1 MLDIIDKE
9 TATEKPLNNN
19 NAEEKTAASNV
30 ENALA
35 VTNEEAAQKLPVTI
49 ESMTE
54 QTLATEQQ
62 VVKDIVAAPNK
73 EELEKQFQLFNMN
86 QVKKNALRI
95 IKLNDL
101 LTKVEDQALER
112 FEKRPDQVSNK
123 ELLDYMNAVS
133 NQIEK
138 AQNFS
143 KETLST
149 EVGGIKIK
157 QEKTEVNINVAPVLN
172 RNEKDRVVDVIS
184 ILLNQMKKPQSRAND
199 DVVEVEEA
207 SYVDAETVEQQNP
220 EQKIVYN
227 NNNDD
232 VLNNEEDK

>member
-9 TATEKPLNNN
+9 TATEKPLNN

-149 EVGGIKIK
+149 EVGGIKIR

-184 ILLNQMKKPQSRAND
+184 VLLNQMKKPQSRAND
-199 DVVEVEEA
+199 EVVEVEEA

>member
-9 TATEKPLNNN
+9 TATEKPLDN

-149 EVGGIKIK
+149 EVGGIKIR

-184 ILLNQMKKPQSRAND
+184 VLLNQMKKPQSRAND

>member
-1 MLDIIDKE
+1 MLDTIDKE

-19 NAEEKTAASNV
+19 AEEKTAAANV

-35 VTNEEAAQKLPVTI
+35 VTNEEATQKLPVTI

-199 DVVEVEEA
+199 EVVEVEEA

>member
-1 MLDIIDKE
+1 MLDTIDKE
-9 TATEKPLNNN
+9 TATEKPLNNSV
-19 NAEEKTAASNV
+19 EEKTAASNV

-35 VTNEEAAQKLPVTI
+35 VTNEEATQKLPVTI

-184 ILLNQMKKPQSRAND
+184 VLLNQMKKPQSRAND
-199 DVVEVEEA
+199 EVVEVEEA
-207 SYVDAETVEQQNP
+207 AYVDAETVEQQNP

>member
-1 MLDIIDKE
+1 MLDTIDKE
-9 TATEKPLNNN
+9 TATEKPLNN

-157 QEKTEVNINVAPVLN
+157 QEKTEVTINVAPVLN

-199 DVVEVEEA
+199 EVVEVEEA

>member
-1 MLDIIDKE
+1 MLDTIDKE
-9 TATEKPLNNN
+9 TATEKPLNN

-35 VTNEEAAQKLPVTI
+35 VTNEDAAQKLPVTI

>member
-9 TATEKPLNNN
+9 TATEKPLDN

-184 ILLNQMKKPQSRAND
+184 VLLNQMKKPQSRAND

>member
-9 TATEKPLNNN
+9 TATEKPLNN

-35 VTNEEAAQKLPVTI
+35 VTNEEATQKLPVTI

-227 NNNDD
+227 NNDD

>member
-1 MLDIIDKE
+1 MLDTIDKE
-9 TATEKPLNNN
+9 TAAEKPLNN

-157 QEKTEVNINVAPVLN
+157 QEKTEVNINVAQVLN

-199 DVVEVEEA
+199 EVVEVEEA

>member
-1 MLDIIDKE
+1 MLDTIDKE
-9 TATEKPLNNN
+9 TATEKPLNN

-35 VTNEEAAQKLPVTI
+35 VTNEEATQKLPVTI

-184 ILLNQMKKPQSRAND
+184 VLLNQMKKPQSRAND

-207 SYVDAETVEQQNP
+207 SYVDAETAEQQNP

>member
-1 MLDIIDKE
+1 MLDTIDKE
-9 TATEKPLNNN
+9 TATEKPLNN

-172 RNEKDRVVDVIS
+172 RNEKDRVADVIS

>member
-9 TATEKPLNNN
+9 TATEKPLNN

-172 RNEKDRVVDVIS
+172 QNEKDRVVDVIS
-184 ILLNQMKKPQSRAND
+184 VLLNQMKKPQSRAND

>member
-1 MLDIIDKE
+1 MLDTIDKE
-9 TATEKPLNNN
+9 TATEKPLNN

-35 VTNEEAAQKLPVTI
+35 VTNEEATQKLPVTI

-184 ILLNQMKKPQSRAND
+184 ILLNQMKKPQSRDND
-199 DVVEVEEA
+199 EVVEVEEA

>member
-1 MLDIIDKE
+1 MLDTIDKE

-19 NAEEKTAASNV
+19 AEEKTAVSNV

-184 ILLNQMKKPQSRAND
+184 ILLNQMKKPQSHAND

>member
-19 NAEEKTAASNV
+19 AEEKTAVSNV

-35 VTNEEAAQKLPVTI
+35 VTNEDAAQKLPVTI

-199 DVVEVEEA
+199 EVVEVEEA

>member
-9 TATEKPLNNN
+9 TATEKPLNN

-35 VTNEEAAQKLPVTI
+35 VTNEEATQKLPVTI

-184 ILLNQMKKPQSRAND
+184 VLLNQMKKPQSRAND
-199 DVVEVEEA
+199 DVVEVEEV

>member
-1 MLDIIDKE
+1 MLDTIDKE
-9 TATEKPLNNN
+9 IAAEKPLNN

>member
-1 MLDIIDKE
+1 MLDTIDKE
-9 TATEKPLNNN
+9 TATEKPLNNSV
-19 NAEEKTAASNV
+19 EEKTAASNV

-35 VTNEEAAQKLPVTI
+35 VTNEEATQKLPVTI

-184 ILLNQMKKPQSRAND
+184 VLLNQMKKPQSRAND

-220 EQKIVYN
+220 EQKIVHN

>member
-9 TATEKPLNNN
+9 TATEKPLNN

-35 VTNEEAAQKLPVTI
+35 VTNEEATQKLPVTI

-149 EVGGIKIK
+149 EVGGIKIR

-184 ILLNQMKKPQSRAND
+184 VLLNQMKKPQSRAND

>member
-9 TATEKPLNNN
+9 TATEKPLDN

-184 ILLNQMKKPQSRAND
+184 ILLNQMKKPQSHAND
-199 DVVEVEEA
+199 EVVEVEEA

>member
-1 MLDIIDKE
+1 MLDTIDKE
-9 TATEKPLNNN
+9 TATEKPLNN

>member
-1 MLDIIDKE
+1 MLDTIDKE
-9 TATEKPLNNN
+9 TATEKPLDN

-184 ILLNQMKKPQSRAND
+184 ILLNQMRKPQSRAND
-199 DVVEVEEA
+199 EVVEVEEA
-207 SYVDAETVEQQNP
+207 
-220 EQKIVYN
+220 
-227 NNNDD
+227 
-232 VLNNEEDK
+232 

>member
-1 MLDIIDKE
+1 MLDTIDKE
-9 TATEKPLNNN
+9 TATEKPLNN

-35 VTNEEAAQKLPVTI
+35 VTNEEATQKLPVTI

-199 DVVEVEEA
+199 EVVEVEEA

>member
-1 MLDIIDKE
+1 MLDTIDKE
-9 TATEKPLNNN
+9 TATEKPLNN

-54 QTLATEQQ
+54 QTLAMEQQ

-184 ILLNQMKKPQSRAND
+184 VLLNQMKKPQSRAND

>member
-1 MLDIIDKE
+1 MLDTIDKE
-9 TATEKPLNNN
+9 TATEKPLNN

-112 FEKRPDQVSNK
+112 FEKRPDQISNK

-199 DVVEVEEA
+199 EVVEVEEA

>member
-1 MLDIIDKE
+1 MLDTIDKE
-9 TATEKPLNNN
+9 TATEKPLNN

-199 DVVEVEEA
+199 EVVEVEEA
-207 SYVDAETVEQQNP
+207 SYVDAETAEQQNP

>member
-19 NAEEKTAASNV
+19 AEEKTAASNV

-35 VTNEEAAQKLPVTI
+35 LTNEEAAQKLPVTI

-149 EVGGIKIK
+149 EVGGIKIR

-184 ILLNQMKKPQSRAND
+184 VLLNQMKKPQSRAND

>member
-1 MLDIIDKE
+1 MLDIIGKE
-9 TATEKPLNNN
+9 TTTKETLNNSE
-19 NAEEKTAASNV
+19 EEKTTASNE

-35 VTNEEAAQKLPVTI
+35 LTDEEAAQKLPVTV

-157 QEKTEVNINVAPVLN
+157 QEKTEVNINVAPVLD

-184 ILLNQMKKPQSRAND
+184 VLLNQMKKPQSNASD
-199 DVVEVEEA
+199 EVVEVEEA
-207 SYVDAETVEQQNP
+207 PYVDAEIIEQQNP
-220 EQKIVYN
+220 KQKIVYN

>member
-1 MLDIIDKE
+1 MLDTIDKE
-9 TATEKPLNNN
+9 TATEKPLNN

-199 DVVEVEEA
+199 EVVEVEES

>member
-19 NAEEKTAASNV
+19 AEEKTAASNA

>member
-1 MLDIIDKE
+1 MLDTIDKE

-19 NAEEKTAASNV
+19 AEEKTAVSNV

-35 VTNEEAAQKLPVTI
+35 VTNEDAAQKLPVTI

-199 DVVEVEEA
+199 EVVEVEEA

>member
-1 MLDIIDKE
+1 MLDTIDKE
-9 TATEKPLNNN
+9 TATEKPLNNSV
-19 NAEEKTAASNV
+19 EEKTAASNV
-30 ENALA
+30 KNALA
-35 VTNEEAAQKLPVTI
+35 VTNEEATQKLPVTI

-184 ILLNQMKKPQSRAND
+184 VLLNQMKKPQSRAND
-199 DVVEVEEA
+199 EVVEVEEA

>member
-1 MLDIIDKE
+1 MLDTIDKE
-9 TATEKPLNNN
+9 TATEKPLNN

-172 RNEKDRVVDVIS
+172 RNEKDQVVDVIS
-184 ILLNQMKKPQSRAND
+184 VLLNQMKKPQSRAND

>member
-1 MLDIIDKE
+1 MLDTIDKE
-9 TATEKPLNNN
+9 TATEKPLNN

-73 EELEKQFQLFNMN
+73 EELEKQFKLFNMN

>member
-9 TATEKPLNNN
+9 TATEKPLNN

-35 VTNEEAAQKLPVTI
+35 VTNEEATQKLPVTI

-149 EVGGIKIK
+149 EVGGIKIR

-184 ILLNQMKKPQSRAND
+184 VLLNQMKKPQSRAND
-199 DVVEVEEA
+199 EVVEVEEA

>member
-19 NAEEKTAASNV
+19 VEEKTAASNV

-35 VTNEEAAQKLPVTI
+35 VTNEEATQKLPVTI

-207 SYVDAETVEQQNP
+207 SYVDAETAEQQNP

>member
-1 MLDIIDKE
+1 MLDTIDKE

-19 NAEEKTAASNV
+19 AEDKTAASNV

-35 VTNEEAAQKLPVTI
+35 VTNEEVAQKLPVTI

-199 DVVEVEEA
+199 EVVEVEEA

>member
-1 MLDIIDKE
+1 MLDTIDKE
-9 TATEKPLNNN
+9 TATEKPLNN

-184 ILLNQMKKPQSRAND
+184 VLLNQMKKPQSRAND

-227 NNNDD
+227 NNDD

>member
-1 MLDIIDKE
+1 MLDTIDKE
-9 TATEKPLNNN
+9 TATEKPLNN

-149 EVGGIKIK
+149 EVGGIKIR

-184 ILLNQMKKPQSRAND
+184 VLLNQMKKPQSRAND